1 MSKSRIWEFFKE
13 KGFTECGIAG
23 LMGNIQAESSFK
35 ANNLQSTGNTGLRL
49 SDEEYTEKVNSGEY
63 SRDNFRK
70 DGHGYGLVQWTYHTR
85 KAALYDYAKKA
96 SKSIGDLEMQ
106 LVFMYNELKE
116 YADVFKVLK
125 TATTVKEASD
135 IVMLKYERPYD
146 QSEKAMAKRASYG
159 EAIYK
164 EFASD
169 VKKVSVNV
177 PVLRKGSKG
186 DSVGKAQILLNGLG
200 YDCGKV
206 DKSFGGKT
214 EAAVIK
220 FQKDNHLET
229 DGVVGT
235 DTWSALLN

>member
-1 MSKSRIWEFFKE
+1 MSKSRIWEFFKQ

-23 LMGNIQAESSFK
+23 LMGNLQAESNFK
-35 ANNLQSTGNTGLRL
+35 ANNLQNTGNTSLRL
-49 SDEEYTEKVNSGEY
+49 SDEEYTVKVDSGSY
-63 SRDNFRK
+63 SRDKFCK
-70 DGHGYGLVQWTYHTR
+70 DGQGYGLAQWTYHTR
-85 KAALYDYAKKA
+85 KASLYDYARKVN
-96 SKSIGDLEMQ
+96 KSIGDLEMQ
-106 LVFMYNELKE
+106 LVFMYNELKG

-135 IVMLKYERPYD
+135 IVILKYERPAD
-146 QSEKAMAKRASYG
+146 QSEKALAKRASYG

-169 VKKVSVNV
+169 SKKVSVTV
-177 PVLRKGSKG
+177 PVLRNGSKG

-206 DKSFGGKT
+206 DKSFGGNT
-214 EAAVIK
+214 EKAVIK
-220 FQKDNHLET
+220 FQKDNHLEA
-229 DGVVGT
+229 DGIIGV